1 MKIGRFWAAL
11 RFLTI
16 LPLPAVCR
24 QTEEDLV
31 RSVPFFPLIGL
42 LIGLFVAGCSLLFGA
57 LFPPGVAAVLSVA
70 LLAVAHGGLHLD
82 GLADTGDGFFSH
94 SKRER
99 VMEIMRDSRIG
110 AFGCLALAGVLAL
123 KVAAVASLSGP
134 HLVRALLLAPLAG
147 RCVMVPMLV
156 FLPSARPDGLGYLF
170 SRGRSAWEAIWAVVL
185 LGVCAWLTAGVA
197 GLIAAGAMSLGSV
210 AFAALC
216 SRKIGGFTGDT
227 LGAASELAEMVMLV
241 ALSALSYRGVWVLW
255 VWC

>member
-1 MKIGRFWAAL
+1 MKIGRLWATL

-16 LPLPAVCR
+16 LPLPALCR

-31 RSVPFFPLIGL
+31 RSVPLFPLAGL
-42 LIGLFVAGCSLLFGA
+42 LIGFFAAGCALVSGA
-57 LFPPGVAAVLSVA
+57 LFPPAVAAVLSVA

-94 SKRER
+94 CARER
-99 VMEIMRDSRIG
+99 VMAIMRDSRIG
-110 AFGCLALAGVLAL
+110 AFGCLTLAGVLAL

-134 HLVRALLLAPLAG
+134 HLARALLLAPLAG

-156 FLPSARPDGLGYLF
+156 FLPSARLDGLGHLF
-170 SRGRSAWEAIWAVVL
+170 SQGRSAWEALWAVAL
-185 LGVCAWLTAGVA
+185 LGACVWAAAGVA
-197 GLIAAGAMSLGSV
+197 GVIAAGAAGVATV

-216 SRKIGGFTGDT
+216 RRKIGGFTGDT

-241 ALSALSYRGVWVLW
+241 ALSALAYRGVW
-255 VWC
+255 CQEP